1 MATYHKE
8 VSRNIKDYNLAN
20 HGIVCEIALSPC
32 DLQVLRSAVKSF
44 DDFGEDG
51 ISFSLPS
58 KNKIILRLIP
68 DTDVPIVKLQRNELY
83 ETNQSNI

>member
-1 MATYHKE
+1 MGTYHKE
-8 VSRNIKDYNLAN
+8 MSRNIRDYNLAN
-20 HGIVCEIALSPC
+20 HGIICEIALSPR

-58 KNKIILRLIP
+58 KNKINLRLIP
-68 DTDVPIVKLQRNELY
+68 DTTIPIVKLQRNELH
-83 ETNQSNI
+83 EANQSNI